1 MWFPVAL
8 LSEYITWQEVDHDS
22 FDVTF
27 TDCGKSVTARFIID
41 ELGRLVNFIA
51 KRWYSE
57 NQGAYTLETWTTP
70 MVEWGRLA
78 GLNLPIRVQ
87 AMWKLPV
94 GDFPYGDVRL
104 TDVEYNGPIENI

>member
-1 MWFPVAL
+1 M
-8 LSEYITWQEVDHDS
+8 DDRS

-27 TDCGKSVTARFIID
+27 TDCGRGSTARFIID

-57 NQGAYTLETWTTP
+57 NQDAYTLETWTTP
-70 MVEWGRLA
+70 MVEWGKLA
-78 GLNLPIRVQ
+78 RLNLPIRVQ
-87 AMWKLPV
+87 AVWNLPA

-104 TDVEYNGPIENI
+104 TEVEYNGEIENF